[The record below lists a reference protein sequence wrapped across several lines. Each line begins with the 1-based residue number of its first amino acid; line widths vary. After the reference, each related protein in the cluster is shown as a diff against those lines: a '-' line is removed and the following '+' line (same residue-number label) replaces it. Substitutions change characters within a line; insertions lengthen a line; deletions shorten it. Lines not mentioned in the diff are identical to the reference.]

1 MSEKERLTF
10 EEALR
15 KLETIVSSL
24 EDPDVTL
31 EESIRY
37 YEEGIELSRQCSRQL
52 EEAEL
57 RIEKLNDG

>member
-1 MSEKERLTF
+1 ERPTF

-15 KLETIVSSL
+15 KLEAIVSSL

-31 EESIRY
+31 EESIRL

-57 RIEKLNDG
+57 RIEKLNEE